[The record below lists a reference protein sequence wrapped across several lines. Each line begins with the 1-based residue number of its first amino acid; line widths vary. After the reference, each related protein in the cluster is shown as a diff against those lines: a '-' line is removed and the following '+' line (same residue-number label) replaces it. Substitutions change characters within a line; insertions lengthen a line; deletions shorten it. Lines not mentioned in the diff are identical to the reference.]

1 MNHTIALKNADIR
14 NRIYVIRDQK
24 VLLDTDLAGLYDVE
38 TSQLKRAVRRNNDR
52 FPDDFMFE
60 LTHKEFENLR
70 CQIGISSWGGSRYTP
85 MAFTE
90 QGVAML
96 SSVLNSKRAIEVNI
110 QIMRLFLKMR
120 QWAENYHDLLIRI
133 EKLETNSEHIDKTV
147 NDIYNL
153 LTQFLKKEENPKPP
167 IGFRD

>member
-1 MNHTIALKNADIR
+1 
-14 NRIYVIRDQK
+14 
-24 VLLDTDLAGLYDVE
+24 
-38 TSQLKRAVRRNNDR
+38 
-52 FPDDFMFE
+52 
-60 LTHKEFENLR
+60 
-70 CQIGISSWGGSRYTP
+70 
-85 MAFTE
+85 
-90 QGVAML
+90 ML